1 MCTYTFA
8 YTLQGY
14 IKMAQTKLQFI
25 EDLKKWA
32 SIAKEVG
39 DRAGEGIAYS
49 KLGNAYGRLGKFQ
62 EAIEYHSQHLSIAKE
77 VGDRAGEGIAY
88 CNLGTTYHS
97 LAKFEEA
104 IEYHKQGLS
113 IAKEVGDRVREGRV
127 CRNLGDA
134 YYRLR
139 KFQEAI
145 EYHNQSLSIAKE
157 VGDRDGKGIAYGN
170 LGKAY
175 HRLGKFQ
182 EAKEYHNQKLSIAK
196 EMGDRAGEGIAF
208 GNLGTAYHSLG
219 KFQEAIEYYNQHLSI
234 AKEVGD
240 RAGEGI
246 AYGNLGNAY
255 HRLGKFQEAKEY
267 HNQKLS
273 IAKEVC
279 DRAGEGIAY
288 GNLGN
293 AYQSLGKFQEAIEY
307 FNQHL
312 SIAKEVGNRAGEGL
326 AHGNLGSSY
335 RHLGKFQEAIEYSN
349 QQLSI
354 AKEEGNRA
362 AEGIAYGNLGTAYH
376 GLGKFQEA
384 IEYLNQHLSIAKE
397 VCDRAGEGI
406 AYGNLGNAYQSLGK
420 FQEAK
425 EYHNQH
431 LSIAKEVG
439 DRDGEGIAYGNLG
452 SAYDKLRK
460 FQGAI
465 ESHNQHLS
473 IAKEVGN
480 RAGEGIAYGNL
491 GNAYHSLGKFQ
502 ETIVYFEQS
511 LSIAKEVGNRAGEGM
526 VYVNLGID
534 SCYLGEFQEAIVY
547 FNQSLSIAKEVGNRD
562 GEGMAYGILGITYHC
577 LGKFQEAEKCFQSS
591 IRVLDIVRSGLK
603 TEDAWKISFRDLYR
617 GFYTGLWNTLLELDL
632 TYEALCAAEQGRA
645 QALVDSLK
653 IQYDLTALSPGSIEP
668 KEVIYFISN
677 ELSTPTV
684 FVGLTNKTINFWV
697 INKEYNFELRRSK
710 IHGRTAKENSITVLL
725 ETTLKKIGAGVAAR
739 CENRTLD
746 EPVYDSSSNT
756 GDDEEPAQTLQCTI
770 ESLQPLHDA
779 IIGPITDL
787 CQGDELIIVP
797 DGPLCL
803 APFSA
808 LSESIRIRTV
818 PSLTSLKLITDFPED
833 YHSKS
838 GALLVGD
845 PFLKQ
850 VTDEWRNPKFR
861 ELKYARQEV
870 EMIGDILNIPP
881 LTSTEAT
888 KNKVLERITSV
899 ALVHIAAHGRAETG
913 EIALAPNAGWESDPR
928 ILKSRLKVKIPKEE
942 YYILKMSDV
951 QAVRLRAR
959 IVVLSCC
966 HSGRGEVKSEGV
978 VGIARAF
985 LAAGAR
991 SVLVSLWAISDEAT
1005 MEFMKSF
1012 YQCLTGGASASVAL
1026 HQAMK
1031 TLRNSE
1037 KFCAAKY
1044 WAPFVLIGDDVSLE
1058 F

>member
-1 MCTYTFA
+1 M
-8 YTLQGY
+8 
-14 IKMAQTKLQFI
+14 
-25 EDLKKWA
+25 
-32 SIAKEVG
+32 G
-39 DRAGEGIAYS
+39 DRAGEGIAYGN
-49 KLGNAYGRLGKFQ
+49 LGGAYHSLRKFQ
-62 EAIEYHSQHLSIAKE
+62 EATEYFKQQLSIAKE
-77 VGDRAGEGIAY
+77 VGD
-88 CNLGTTYHS
+88 T
-97 LAKFEEA
+97 
-104 IEYHKQGLS
+104 
-113 IAKEVGDRVREGRV
+113 
-127 CRNLGDA
+127 
-134 YYRLR
+134 
-139 KFQEAI
+139 
-145 EYHNQSLSIAKE
+145 
-157 VGDRDGKGIAYGN
+157 
-170 LGKAY
+170 
-175 HRLGKFQ
+175 
-182 EAKEYHNQKLSIAK
+182 
-196 EMGDRAGEGIAF
+196 
-208 GNLGTAYHSLG
+208 
-219 KFQEAIEYYNQHLSI
+219 
-234 AKEVGD
+234 
-240 RAGEGI
+240 AGEGI

-255 HRLGKFQEAKEY
+255 H
-267 HNQKLS
+267 
-273 IAKEVC
+273 
-279 DRAGEGIAY
+279 
-288 GNLGN
+288 
-293 AYQSLGKFQEAIEY
+293 SLGKFQEAIEY
-307 FNQHL
+307 F
-312 SIAKEVGNRAGEGL
+312 
-326 AHGNLGSSY
+326 
-335 RHLGKFQEAIEYSN
+335 
-349 QQLSI
+349 
-354 AKEEGNRA
+354 
-362 AEGIAYGNLGTAYH
+362 
-376 GLGKFQEA
+376 
-384 IEYLNQHLSIAKE
+384 
-397 VCDRAGEGI
+397 
-406 AYGNLGNAYQSLGK
+406 
-420 FQEAK
+420 
-425 EYHNQH
+425 NQH

-452 SAYDKLRK
+452 SAYRCLGK
-460 FQGAI
+460 FQEAI
-465 ESHNQHLS
+465 EYHNQHLS
-473 IAKEVGN
+473 IAKEVGY

-502 ETIVYFEQS
+502 EAIEYHNQK
-511 LSIAKEVGNRAGEGM
+511 LSIAKEVGDRDGEGIAYGNLGTVYNSLGKFQEAVEYFNQHLSIAKEVGDRVGEGTAYGNLGGAYHSLGKCQEAMSIAKEVGDRAGEGKA
-526 VYVNLGID
+526 YGNLGTA
-534 SCYLGEFQEAIVY
+534 YLFLRKFQEAIEYFNQHLSIAKEAGDRAGEGITYGNLGAAYHSLGKFQEAIEYVNQHLSIAKEVGDRAGEGITYGNLGAAYHSLGKFQEAIKY
-547 FNQSLSIAKEVGNRD
+547 FNQSLSIAKEVGHKV
-562 GEGMAYGILGITYHC
+562 GEGRVCGKLGIIYYS
-577 LGKFQEAEKCFQSS
+577 LEKFQEAKKCFQSS
-591 IRVLDIVRSGLK
+591 IRVLDIVRSGMK

-617 GFYTGLWNTLLELDL
+617 DFYTGLWNTLLELDL
-632 TYEALCAAEQGRA
+632 PYEALCAAEQGRA
-645 QALVDSLK
+645 QALVDGLK

-684 FVGLTNKTINFWV
+684 FVGLQNKIINLWV

-710 IHGRTAKENSITVLL
+710 IHGRTANENSITVLL
-725 ETTLKKIGAGVAAR
+725 ETALKEIGAGVAAR

-770 ESLQPLHDA
+770 ELLQPLHDA
-779 IIGPITDL
+779 IIGPIADL

-845 PFLKQ
+845 PCLKQ

-881 LTSTEAT
+881 LTGTEAT

-951 QAVRLRAR
+951 QAVHLRAR